1 MHKAC
6 LVGHHSKCSAA
17 SRATWSYAT
26 CKKQGQIHPPE
37 TTAIGTARPFDFCLG
52 TSIPV
57 LTTSTYVQGQEQGRA
72 SPGPRPG
79 PARILPD
86 FREDRARQARGISK
100 KQEDRAR
107 PGFAVQEDRAPAGL
121 CGF

>member
-1 MHKAC
+1 MADRRGIG
-6 LVGHHSKCSAA
+6 LNF
-17 SRATWSYAT
+17 
-26 CKKQGQIHPPE
+26 KKMGRN
-37 TTAIGTARPFDFCLG
+37 G
-52 TSIPV
+52 
-57 LTTSTYVQGQEQGRA
+57 QGQEQGRA
-72 SPGPRPG
+72 SPGPRPRPG

>member
-1 MHKAC
+1 M
-6 LVGHHSKCSAA
+6 L
-17 SRATWSYAT
+17 
-26 CKKQGQIHPPE
+26 P
-37 TTAIGTARPFDFCLG
+37 LG
-52 TSIPV
+52 TSTQLGHCTRATFKCILKFHIS
-57 LTTSTYVQGQEQGRA
+57 LTKVNWHSGSRPRHSQGQEQGRA

-107 PGFAVQEDRAPAGL
+107 PGFAFFENEARRA
-121 CGF
+121 